1 MSELI
6 RKQAQ
11 LLPPVNEAEDLEE
24 FIRFEDEPRS
34 GRLSFAEIL
43 KIAWRSIRANMLR
56 SILTALGVIIGVAAV
71 VALVS
76 VGNGVRQNVTNRF
89 SSFGTNLLTISSGQ
103 GGGGGPPGLV
113 RGGGAQTVTL
123 ADAEGI
129 AALADKRISGIAPA
143 LQSNSQQIKAGSN
156 NTTATLIG
164 TWPDYETVQ
173 NAPLQAGSY
182 FSSDDLDKRRRVA
195 VIGTD
200 VLTEL
205 FPDTTASAL
214 IGQSIKIANI
224 SYDVVGVL
232 KEQATAG
239 FSNPNSNII
248 IPINTYLQRIERSEY
263 QGEPTV
269 RSIAVHVTDARD
281 VTAVETDLTTL
292 MANLH
297 EKTNSADYDFNVR
310 NQAAQLESVTAVFST
325 LTLFLGAI
333 AGISL
338 LVGGIGIMNIM
349 LVSVTERTREI
360 GVRKA
365 LGAKPRDILSQFLLE
380 AILLSCV
387 GGLIGIS
394 IGVIIA
400 YFSTKALSVPLVV
413 SLPSIVLAFA
423 FSAAV
428 GIFFGFYPAQRAAK
442 LDPVDSL
449 RYE

>member
-1 MSELI
+1 VSDAVRPDPI
-6 RKQAQ
+6 
-11 LLPPVNEAEDLEE
+11 VAETAGDDTP
-24 FIRFEDEPRS
+24 FRFEDAPR
-34 GRLSFAEIL
+34 GAGLGPFELL
-43 KIAWRSIRANMLR
+43 KIAWRSIRSNLLR

-71 VALVS
+71 IALVS
-76 VGNGVRQNVTNRF
+76 VGNGVRQNVTDQF
-89 SSFGTNLLTISSGQ
+89 SSLGTNLLTITSGQ

-113 RGGGAQTVTL
+113 RGGGPQTLTL
-123 ADAEGI
+123 ADAEAI
-129 AALADKRISGIAPA
+129 ALLADPRIAGVAPSVQSG
-143 LQSNSQQIKAGSN
+143 NQQIKAGAA
-156 NTTATLIG
+156 NTTATVIG

-173 NAPLQAGSY
+173 NATTQAGGY
-182 FSSDDLDKRRRVA
+182 FSAEDVDRRRRVA

-200 VLTEL
+200 IVAEL
-205 FPDTTASAL
+205 FPDGEPDAA
-214 IGQSIKIANI
+214 IGQAIRIDNV

-232 KEQATAG
+232 EEQASLG
-239 FSNPNSNII
+239 FNSPNSNVI
-248 IPINTYLQRIERSEY
+248 IPIETFLQRIDRNSY
-263 QGEPTV
+263 QGESV
-269 RSIAVHVTDARD
+269 VSSIAVNVGAARD
-281 VTAVETDLTTL
+281 VTAVEADLTTL

-297 EKTNSADYDFNVR
+297 ETTDPEEYDFSVR
-310 NQAAQLESVTAVFST
+310 NQAAQLESITAVFST

-365 LGAKPRDILSQFLLE
+365 LGARPRDILSQFLLE

-387 GGLIGIS
+387 GGLIGIG
-394 IGVIIA
+394 IGVGIA
-400 YFSTKALSVPLVV
+400 VAATDALDVPFVL
-413 SLPSIVLAFA
+413 SLSSIALAFA

-428 GIFFGFYPAQRAAK
+428 GIFFGFYPAQRAAR

>member
-1 MSELI
+1 M
-6 RKQAQ
+6 KT
-11 LLPPVNEAEDLEE
+11 EAPDNA
-24 FIRFEDEPRS
+24 FRFEDEPRS
-34 GRLSFAEIL
+34 GRLGFLEIL

-89 SSFGTNLLTISSGQ
+89 SSFGTNLLTIQSGQ
-103 GGGGGPPGLV
+103 SGFGGPPGLV
-113 RGGGAQTVTL
+113 RGGATQTLTL
-123 ADAEGI
+123 ADAE
-129 AALADKRISGIAPA
+129 ALRDLKDTRIEGIAPA
-143 LQSNSQQIKAGSN
+143 SQSNGQQVKAGSN
-156 NTTATLIG
+156 NTTATVIG
-164 TWPDYETVQ
+164 SWPDYEVVQ
-173 NAPLQAGSY
+173 NAEVQAGTY
-182 FSSDDLDKRRRVA
+182 FTTDDVDKRRRVA
-195 VIGTD
+195 VIGND
-200 VLTEL
+200 IVTEL
-205 FPDTTASAL
+205 FPEAEASSVL
-214 IGQSIKIANI
+214 GQSVKISNV
-224 SYDVVGVL
+224 SYDIVGVL

-239 FSNPNSNII
+239 FNDPNTNII
-248 IPINTYLQRIERSEY
+248 IPISTFSQRLERSEY
-263 QGEPTV
+263 KGEPTV
-269 RSIAVHVTDARD
+269 RTITVKVADARD
-281 VTAVETDLTTL
+281 VSAVEADLTTL

-297 EKTNSADYDFNVR
+297 EKTSSDDYDFNIR
-310 NQAAQLESVTAVFST
+310 NQASQLESVTAVFST

-380 AILLSCV
+380 AIVLSCA
-387 GGLIGIS
+387 GGLIGIG
-394 IGVIIA
+394 IGMVIA
-400 YFSTKALSVPLVV
+400 YFSTSALSVPFVV
-413 SLPSIVLAFA
+413 SIPSMVLAFA

-428 GIFFGFYPAQRAAK
+428 GIFFGFYPARRAAK

>member
-1 MSELI
+1 MHEDDFDVI
-6 RKQAQ
+6 
-11 LLPPVNEAEDLEE
+11 PFEEA
-24 FIRFEDEPRS
+24 PYS
-34 GRLSFAEIL
+34 GRLSIFEIL

-76 VGNGVRQNVTNRF
+76 VGNGVRQNVTDSF

-103 GGGGGPPGLV
+103 GGFGPPGLV
-113 RGGGAQTVTL
+113 RGGGSQTLTIE
-123 ADAEGI
+123 DAEAI
-129 AALADKRISGIAPA
+129 VALADDRIEGVAPA
-143 LQSNSQQIKAGSN
+143 NQSNNQQVKADAN
-156 NTTATLIG
+156 NTTATIVG
-164 TWPDYETVQ
+164 TWPDYEKVQ
-173 NAPLQAGSY
+173 NAATQAGSY
-182 FSSDDLDKRRRVA
+182 FGS
-195 VIGTD
+195 TD
-200 VLTEL
+200 VETRKRYAVVGSEVASDL
-205 FPDTTASAL
+205 FPDVDPQAVV
-214 IGQSIKIANI
+214 GQKLKIANV
-224 SYDVVGVL
+224 SYDILGVL
-232 KEQATAG
+232 EEQASAG
-239 FSNPNSNII
+239 FNNPNTNII
-248 IPINTYLQRIERSEY
+248 IPLSTFIQRIERNDYE
-263 QGEPTV
+263 GKPTV
-269 RSIAVHVTDARD
+269 STIAVKVEDPRD
-281 VTAVETDLTTL
+281 VEGVEADLTTL

-297 EKTNSADYDFNVR
+297 EKVSEDDYDFNIR
-310 NQAAQLESVTAVFST
+310 NQANQLESVTAVFST
-325 LTLFLGAI
+325 LTTFLGAI

-387 GGLIGIS
+387 GGLIGIL
-394 IGVIIA
+394 IGIA
-400 YFSTKALSVPLVV
+400 IGYFSTDALSVPFVL
-413 SLPSIVLAFA
+413 SIPSMVLAFA